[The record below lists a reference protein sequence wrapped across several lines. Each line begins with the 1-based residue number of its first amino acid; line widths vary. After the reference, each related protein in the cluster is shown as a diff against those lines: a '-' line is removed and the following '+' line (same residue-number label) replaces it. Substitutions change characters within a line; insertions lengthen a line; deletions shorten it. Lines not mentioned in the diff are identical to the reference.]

1 VRPAK
6 LLSPFSEA
14 LSFRLQFRKILAL
27 YGHCYSKR
35 DEAAPSTVGP
45 ASFNYLIT
53 MEKNGADDPTRTDD
67 LLITSELLYQLSY
80 VGPGGELRL
89 SLRQPSLAK
98 SAIAHR
104 WAARVSD
111 ACLESDPRFSRGS
124 VNRAAI
130 RWGRR
135 PLGSPGAECS
145 AGPSRR
151 HRTLRGS
158 VNYGRICSMSLEG
171 FDRAGFRR
179 LGSGQP
185 REGVS

>member
-104 WAARVSD
+104 RAARVPD
-111 ACLESDPRFSRGS
+111 ACAESGPRFSRGS
-124 VNRAAI
+124 STRPPSDGADDL
-130 RWGRR
+130 WGRR
-135 PLGSPGAECS
+135 ARNVARGLHGAIELYADRQITGEFA
-145 AGPSRR
+145 AGPSKGL
-151 HRTLRGS
+151 TGRG
-158 VNYGRICSMSLEG
+158 
-171 FDRAGFRR
+171 FAD
-179 LGSGQP
+179 
-185 REGVS
+185 